1 MNRFL
6 NIVISISI
14 LGIVLIA
21 HSHNNVR
28 NLPSEFVQIGT
39 INWNSFLTPRS
50 FIIHQETIPS
60 KNNALIINGEIRI
73 KDNPNDA
80 GTLVNFDSNRQGT
93 RLSLEPVQ
101 DFTST
106 KLVLILSFNGPAPS
120 DCKICEPR
128 GVRIKLG
135 ELQPKEKYKS
145 FEIFIRNDPAEM
157 SIKFD
162 GNKVERIQASIARDV
177 DLATSTIEIGR
188 SFGNNIGPTV
198 EISNLKIAFTSEKN
212 LVNPIYWTIL
222 LALTTF
228 ISLLAKL
235 SLPRELQFKD

>member
-21 HSHNNVR
+21 RSHNDVR
-28 NLPSEFVQIGT
+28 NLPSEFVQIGP
-39 INWNSFLTPRS
+39 INWNSSLTPRS
-50 FIIHQETIPS
+50 FILHQETVPS
-60 KNNALIINGEIRI
+60 KNNALIINGGIRI
-73 KDNPNDA
+73 EANPNDA
-80 GTLVNFDSNRQGT
+80 GTLVNFDSHRQGA
-93 RLSLEPVQ
+93 RLSLERVQ
-101 DFTST
+101 DSAST
-106 KLVLILSFNGPAPS
+106 QLVLTLSLNGPAPY
-120 DCKICEPR
+120 DCKVCKPG
-128 GVRIKLG
+128 GVRIELG
-135 ELQPKEKYKS
+135 DLYPKEKYKY

-162 GNKVERIQASIARDV
+162 GNKVERIDASIARDV
-177 DLATSTIEIGR
+177 DLGTSAIEVGR
-188 SFGNNIGPTV
+188 SFGENTGPPI

-222 LALTTF
+222 LALTTL

-235 SLPRELQFKD
+235 SLSRELQFRR